1 MAHLKT
7 DHRAGGKYLV
17 QLRSFI
23 MFYNCSN
30 STLLCI
36 LGSSEAVV
44 IAGVFAAVGLVSMLV
59 LVWRSY
65 ESAL

>member
-1 MAHLKT
+1 
-7 DHRAGGKYLV
+7 
-17 QLRSFI
+17 

-44 IAGVFAAVGLVSMLV
+44 MAGVIAAVGLVSILV
-59 LVWRSY
+59 LMWRRY
-65 ESAL
+65 KQTVL